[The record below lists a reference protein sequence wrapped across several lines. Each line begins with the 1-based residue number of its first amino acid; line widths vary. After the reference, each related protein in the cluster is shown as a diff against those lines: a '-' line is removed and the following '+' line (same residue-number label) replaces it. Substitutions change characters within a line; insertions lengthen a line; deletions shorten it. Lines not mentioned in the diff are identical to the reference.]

1 MTRRAATFLATLAG
15 LMVVAAPGDA
25 APKRFGVMADV
36 GVPDGATVS
45 VVARPLRPL
54 RLHLGVSHN
63 GISPGVRAGATYVPF
78 SSWVTPSLT
87 IDYGHYTEGDA
98 NPLARMISGDEAF
111 SSPVLERVG
120 YDYANAHVGIE
131 LGRTWMTFYI
141 HAGMSR
147 VMADVHELEAA
158 AAADSDAQTTIS
170 FPKDPHLQITTV
182 SARLGWIVY
191 FK

>member
-1 MTRRAATFLATLAG
+1 MVALAL
-15 LMVVAAPGDA
+15 VAAPVEA
-25 APKRFGVMADV
+25 ETTKRFGVMADV

-45 VVARPLRPL
+45 VVARPLLPL

-63 GISPGVRAGATYVPF
+63 GISPGVRAGATVVPF
-78 SSWVTPSLT
+78 STWFTPSLSV
-87 IDYGHYTEGDA
+87 DYGHYTEGDA
-98 NPLARMISGDEAF
+98 NPIARMVSGDDSFA
-111 SSPVLERVG
+111 SPLLERVG

-147 VMADVHELEAA
+147 VMADVHELDA
-158 AAADSDAQTTIS
+158 AAADHADAQTTIS
-170 FPKDPHLQITTV
+170 FPKDPRLEITTI